1 MMMNNLKLHTN
12 IQELNDLKRFNIKE
26 LNQLFKTGRCPK
38 IESLNSSAK
47 GIVIKPAWFKRLN
60 LWRGKVF
67 NILATGEL
75 TGLNRL
81 GIGKIETQ
89 RYQFNAHIGKSLFSA
104 QDVLI
109 INHDLSVN
117 PNWVRRYHD
126 EMVQID
132 AHIYLATSH
141 YRIGK
146 KLKFVS
152 YFAFDFSKK

>member
-1 MMMNNLKLHTN
+1 MSNNLKLHT
-12 IQELNDLKRFNIKE
+12 IQELEDLKTLNIKE
-26 LNQLFKTGRCPK
+26 LNQLFKTGTCPK
-38 IESLNSSAK
+38 IESLNGSAK
-47 GIVIKPAWFKRLN
+47 GMVIKPVWFQRLN

-67 NILATGEL
+67 NLSSTEEL

-81 GIGKIETQ
+81 GIGQIETQ
-89 RYQFNAHIGKSLFSA
+89 RYQFNAHIGKSLFSD

-109 INHDLSVN
+109 INHNLSAN

-132 AHIYLATSH
+132 TDLYLATSY
-141 YRIGK
+141 YRVGK